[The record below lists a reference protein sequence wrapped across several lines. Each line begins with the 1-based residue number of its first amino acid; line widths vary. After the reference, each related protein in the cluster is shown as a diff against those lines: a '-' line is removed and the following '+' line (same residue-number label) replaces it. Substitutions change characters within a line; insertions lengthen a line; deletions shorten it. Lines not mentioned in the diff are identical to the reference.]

1 MIAKMGASKFLLLYI
16 EFTQGFKLF
25 MRVLRNSC
33 FFINIFCIVLKS
45 KKTYNIISIS
55 EKLYISHYSRL
66 EGITMDEKR
75 ESFKKAFEE
84 VFYEGRIGMRR
95 CCGRNACQKLIDM
108 ANRMDPNKPEGY
120 YGDSRETGMIN
131 EMQARHLKELLKTC

>member
-1 MIAKMGASKFLLLYI
+1 
-16 EFTQGFKLF
+16 
-25 MRVLRNSC
+25 
-33 FFINIFCIVLKS
+33 
-45 KKTYNIISIS
+45 
-55 EKLYISHYSRL
+55 
-66 EGITMDEKR
+66 MDEKR

-120 YGDSRETGMIN
+120 YGDSRGTGMIN
-131 EMQARHLKELLKTC
+131 EMQARHLKELLKICWLNKGGRLILDVPLILKFSVSLIDIDIF